1 MGIIALEGLSFFA
14 HHGYYP
20 QEREVGNR
28 FRVDV
33 YLQTDFNDAAQSD
46 DLEGTI
52 NYEGVYKLV
61 KHVMEGG
68 GKQYLLERLAQRIID
83 ASAAKYPHMKWMR
96 VRISKL
102 NPPIA
107 GDIERVY
114 VELEKTF

>member
-20 QEREVGNR
+20 QERETGNR
-28 FRVDV
+28 FKVDV
-33 YLQTDFNDAAQSD
+33 YLQTDFNEAALTD

-61 KHVMEGG
+61 KQVMEGS
-68 GKQYLLERLAQRIID
+68 KQYLLERLAQRIID
-83 ASAAKYPHMKWMR
+83 ASAENYPHMKWMR

>member
-1 MGIIALEGLSFFA
+1 LGIIALEGLSFFA

-33 YLQTDFNDAAQSD
+33 YLKTDFDAAAQHD

-61 KHVMEGG
+61 KGVMEGS
-68 GKQYLLERLAQRIID
+68 KQYLLERLAQRIID
-83 ASAAKYPHMKWMR
+83 ASADKYKELKWMR

>member
-1 MGIIALEGLSFFA
+1 MGTIALEGLSFFA

-33 YLQTDFNDAAQSD
+33 YLQTDFNSAAQTD
-46 DLEGTI
+46 ELEGTI
-52 NYEGVYKLV
+52 NYEEVYTLV
-61 KHVMEGG
+61 KQVMEGS
-68 GKQYLLERLAQRIID
+68 KQYLLERLAQRIID
-83 ASAAKYPHMKWMR
+83 AAGVKYSKELKWMR

>member
-1 MGIIALEGLSFFA
+1 
-14 HHGYYP
+14 
-20 QEREVGNR
+20 VGNR

-33 YLQTDFNDAAQSD
+33 YLKTDFDAAAQHD

-61 KHVMEGG
+61 KGVMEGS
-68 GKQYLLERLAQRIID
+68 KQYLLERLAQRIID
-83 ASAAKYPHMKWMR
+83 ASADKYKELKWMR

>member
-20 QEREVGNR
+20 EERELGNR

-33 YLQTDFNDAAQSD
+33 YLKTDFSEAAEQDA
-46 DLEGTI
+46 LEGTI
-52 NYEGVYKLV
+52 NYEGIYKLV
-61 KHVMEGG
+61 KEVMEGS
-68 GKQYLLERLAQRIID
+68 KQFLLERLAQRIID
-83 ASAAKYPHMKWMR
+83 ASAEHYKELKWMR